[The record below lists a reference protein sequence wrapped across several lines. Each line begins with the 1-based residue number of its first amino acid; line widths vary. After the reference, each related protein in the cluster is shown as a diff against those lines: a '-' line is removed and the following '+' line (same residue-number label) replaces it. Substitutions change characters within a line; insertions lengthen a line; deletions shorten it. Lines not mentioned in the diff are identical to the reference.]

1 MKNRT
6 QIDPRTLSG
15 RPATPKS
22 VPKASRERLG
32 SVSGHPWRAPGAP
45 SQSPSAARDARKS
58 ARDRPEG
65 RRVDQNRRRVA
76 SEIQKIEFFP
86 CGSFAK
92 RYRSECSPI
101 LGDFRQIPKV
111 CEPSEVSCLPAKT
124 EVRAFALRVELLVR
138 CYLAKRRKLTPK
150 STPNRRKLTVLGAF
164 GGTWASE
171 STVLGSSAAG
181 RRRIRP
187 FWVPGGSTAPKL
199 GRPWSVLG
207 QKRLSRCLDDPRSP
221 GKFFV

>member
-1 MKNRT
+1 MQAHPASTIQRCPIRLTTWHRRLHQHPSIFRESSRKFPRERARSRRVSRKSIQNRTWEKPRGMKNRT

-76 SEIQKIEFFP
+76 SEIQKIKFFP
-86 CGSFAK
+86 CGSIAK
-92 RYRSECSPI
+92 RYRSEVSAI
-101 LGDFRQIPKV
+101 LVDFRIIPKV

-124 EVRAFALRVELLVR
+124 EVRPLALRVESLAR
-138 CYLAKRRKLTPK
+138 CKLGKRQK
-150 STPNRRKLTVLGAF
+150 ST
-164 GGTWASE
+164 
-171 STVLGSSAAG
+171 
-181 RRRIRP
+181 
-187 FWVPGGSTAPKL
+187 
-199 GRPWSVLG
+199 
-207 QKRLSRCLDDPRSP
+207 
-221 GKFFV
+221 